1 MSACDRSGIFPFYNS
16 NMQSLIYLIKKYLFN
31 MFKKCEFQL
40 ALKIKLLV
48 AKERTLSYLYSNP
61 INQKKKQKKQ
71 KKNKQI
77 GVMS

>member
-61 INQKKKQKKQ
+61 INQKKTK